1 LKFAKPSGREIL
13 PLKLPIAANA
23 TSPATGLEQKLS
35 PASCHFWVMWK
46 KSKGIGKK
54 VARKGKELPEGVEKG
69 AETVK

>member
-1 LKFAKPSGREIL
+1 M
-13 PLKLPIAANA
+13 
-23 TSPATGLEQKLS
+23 GLEQKLS

-54 VARKGKELPEGVEKG
+54 VVRKGKELPEGVEKG